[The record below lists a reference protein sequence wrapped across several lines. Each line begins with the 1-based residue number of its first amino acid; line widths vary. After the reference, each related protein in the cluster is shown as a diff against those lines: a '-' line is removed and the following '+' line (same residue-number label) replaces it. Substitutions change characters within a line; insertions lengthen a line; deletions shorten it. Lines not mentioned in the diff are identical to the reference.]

1 MPDLEFYGE
10 KFREHL
16 LVLNFSAKSLE
27 TYGYGM
33 RKFFRYLREV
43 KLTDLAVLT
52 PSDIRDYQLHLVEE
66 VNAKGVPNSVR
77 TNNTGLQAVKTF
89 FRVMRQE
96 GYLVGEPSRDVH
108 FAKVPQ
114 QLPRSVLT
122 KEEMRRLLEAPDT
135 GTAIGYRDRAIL
147 EVLYSTGL
155 RNSEVR
161 VLKLHDVDTQ
171 EGYLRVNEG
180 KGGKDRVVPLGR
192 MAAKYV
198 ENYVKAI
205 RPQLVKDPVCPFLF
219 LNQYGDGMGKDG
231 LLELVHKYR
240 MKAGLEKRVTPH
252 TFRHTCATLMMKNK
266 ANLRHVQELL
276 GHGSLETT
284 QVYTAVS
291 IVDLKEAHKKFHPRE
306 RDSAER
312 ERGVL

>member
-16 LVLNFSAKSLE
+16 LVLNFSRKTLE

-33 RKFFRYLREV
+33 RKFFRYLREMGI
-43 KLTDLAVLT
+43 LDLAALI

-66 VNAKGVPNSVR
+66 VNAKGVPNSVC
-77 TNNTGLQAVKTF
+77 TNNGGLQAVKTF

-96 GYLVGEPSRDVH
+96 GYLVGEPSRDIP

-114 QLPRSVLT
+114 RLPRSILT
-122 KEEMRRLLEAPDT
+122 KEEMRKLLEAPDIQ
-135 GTAIGYRDRAIL
+135 TAIGYRDRAIL

-155 RNSEVR
+155 RNSEVLA
-161 VLKLHDVDTQ
+161 LKLHDVDTQ

-192 MAAKYV
+192 LAGKYV
-198 ENYVKAI
+198 ENYVKAV
-205 RPQLVKDPVCPFLF
+205 RPQLLKDPACPFLF
-219 LNQYGDGMGKDG
+219 LNQYGERMGKCG

-240 MKAGLEKRVTPH
+240 RKAGLEKRVTPH

-306 RDSAER
+306 R
-312 ERGVL
+312 ERGTA